1 MFPRAHAVAYVIMA
15 WRMGYYK
22 LYYPLEFY
30 ASFFSVKCSKFDLSA
45 MIDFSKDGYWKIKN
59 KIEEIEK
66 LIRTNNKKD
75 NKKEE
80 DILESLN
87 VALEMYSRGFT
98 IQNIDIEKSDAYNW
112 IIDKDSKSLIPP
124 FSALDGIEA
133 GAIKIINARKERPFK
148 TILDFAK
155 RSGVSSTIVEKLKE
169 LNVFKDLPESEQLS
183 LFG

>member
-1 MFPRAHAVAYVIMA
+1 
-15 WRMGYYK
+15 MGYYK

-112 IIDKDSKSLIPP
+112 
-124 FSALDGIEA
+124 
-133 GAIKIINARKERPFK
+133 
-148 TILDFAK
+148 
-155 RSGVSSTIVEKLKE
+155 
-169 LNVFKDLPESEQLS
+169 
-183 LFG
+183 